1 MTLIRTETEGRVRR
15 LILDA
20 PPMNAMTLPLLDELL
35 AAYREAA
42 ADDAVRAVVLQS
54 SSPKIFCAGL
64 DLKLLR
70 EEGAKGVRA
79 LLQRLYLDMLDV
91 QHKMGKPTIAAVS
104 GAARG
109 GGMTLSITCNC
120 IVADETAS
128 FGYPELD
135 NGLIP
140 AIHFVHLPRVI
151 GKHRAFELLF
161 SGRSFDAHEAERIG
175 LVVKVAKGKGAHEA
189 AMELAESFARQP
201 PEATR
206 IAHAAFMRAQDMDF
220 RREVAD
226 VTETFINVSQTEE
239 TQEGLTA
246 FIEKRAPNWR

>member
-1 MTLIRTETEGRVRR
+1 
-15 LILDA
+15 
-20 PPMNAMTLPLLDELL
+20 MNAMTLPLLDELL
-35 AAYREAA
+35 AAYRAAA

-91 QHKMGKPTIAAVS
+91 QHTMGKPTIAAVS

-140 AIHFVHLPRVI
+140 AIHFVHLPRQI
-151 GKHRAFELLF
+151 GRHRAFELLF
-161 SGRSFDAHEAERIG
+161 SGRSFDAAEAERIG
-175 LVVKVAKGKGAHEA
+175 LVVKVAKGAGAQSQSSLGLVVFGGLLVA
-189 AMELAESFARQP
+189 TFLSTLISSTLFKIAMWKQRPSHCDLP
-201 PEATR
+201 VCTYY
-206 IAHAAFMRAQDMDF
+206 
-220 RREVAD
+220 
-226 VTETFINVSQTEE
+226 
-239 TQEGLTA
+239 L
-246 FIEKRAPNWR
+246 